1 MTYSQTGIQVS
12 NTKFYVDFLTFKI
25 DKYIYVDNT
34 FNVLYFQWYLSRN
47 FLLLLAERMTEQ
59 DIKSK
64 ANKPVATYLWILL
77 FSWFYGVN
85 DKL

>member
-34 FNVLYFQWYLSRN
+34 FNVLYFQWYLFRN

-64 ANKPVATYLWILL
+64 ANKPVATYLGILL
-77 FSWFYGVN
+77 FSWFYGFN
-85 DKL
+85 D